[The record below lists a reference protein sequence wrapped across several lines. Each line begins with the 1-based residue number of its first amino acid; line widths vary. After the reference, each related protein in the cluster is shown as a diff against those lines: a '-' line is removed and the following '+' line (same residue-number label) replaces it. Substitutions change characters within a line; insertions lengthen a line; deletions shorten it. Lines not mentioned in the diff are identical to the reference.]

1 MSSGKIRTY
10 SKRLLSPFVG
20 LVQIAELE
28 TARALSMDGSNW
40 AIQYAM
46 TEEAR
51 QQKREALADP
61 KLHFA
66 LVATVEQ
73 GELKTRAL
81 HPFLDPD
88 AVCAAVRDLYD
99 AILSAR
105 LPFATV
111 DRYEYWLLGSADQRP
126 LALLHSCADPADMA
140 LVPSRPS
147 WIAMPAAQL
156 DVPEPETGQG
166 TYVPPVNYRLQ
177 KLVEER
183 AGAKPRAAWFERRD
197 PAADDFPPCLIRED
211 WDDAPAQ
218 QLCDRYIRR
227 LAPRL
232 LMVQGLP
239 RSVRCR
245 LEQAARAQVFEVER
259 FFPLY
264 PEVIDRSILTA
275 ARVEARLRRAA
286 DA

>member
-1 MSSGKIRTY
+1 MIRTY

-20 LVQIAELE
+20 LVQVAEIKA
-28 TARALSMDGSNW
+28 ARALSVDGSNW

-51 QQKREALADP
+51 QHKREALADP

-66 LVATVEQ
+66 LVATIEH

-88 AVCAAVRDLYD
+88 EVRAATRDLYE
-99 AILSAR
+99 AVMSAH
-105 LPFATV
+105 LPFAAV
-111 DRYEYWLLGSADQRP
+111 DRYEYWLLDSADQSP
-126 LALLHSCADPADMA
+126 LALLHSCAEPDEMG
-140 LVPSRPS
+140 LTPSRPA

-156 DVPEPETGQG
+156 DVPEPDAGQG

-177 KLVEER
+177 KLIEER
-183 AGAKPRAAWFERRD
+183 AGPKPRAAWFERRD
-197 PAADDFPPCLIRED
+197 PVADDFPPCLIRED
-211 WDDAPAQ
+211 WGDEPRQ

-239 RSVRCR
+239 HSVRHR
-245 LEQAARAQVFEVER
+245 LEQAARDQVFEVER